1 MAGWPAR
8 TFAARPPTGTL
19 TCRFPL
25 LCLSMI
31 TKILLTALI
40 IIAVVMYFRRRTAMR
55 VPAAESDGRT
65 ASPWY
70 WRLLPAA
77 LLLAALGV
85 SAVLFWIEWREEHR
99 IFTARVID
107 TRTGAVTTY
116 LVYRDGVQGRTL
128 KTVDGRTV
136 TLADVERLELERQ

>member
-1 MAGWPAR
+1 
-8 TFAARPPTGTL
+8 
-19 TCRFPL
+19 
-25 LCLSMI
+25 MI

-55 VPAAESDGRT
+55 VPAAESDGRI

-128 KTVDGRTV
+128 ETVDGRTV